1 MHSTWNQVSHLSQ
14 ATQSLVSQAG
24 QTVSLLALRAGDK
37 EPSSTLSS
45 CSGDSLVPTL
55 VPHPQVP
62 TLVPCPRD
70 ALVLDLVR
78 QLVPIH

>member
-14 ATQSLVSQAG
+14 TTQSLLKLVLQAG

-55 VPHPQVP
+55 VPHP
-62 TLVPCPRD
+62 RD
-70 ALVLDLVR
+70 ALVLDPVR
-78 QLVPIH
+78 PLVPIY

>member
-14 ATQSLVSQAG
+14 ATQSLLKLVSQAG
-24 QTVSLLALRAGDK
+24 QTMALRAGDK

-45 CSGDSLVPTL
+45 SSGDSLVPTL

-62 TLVPCPRD
+62 TLVPRPRD